1 MDAIKNLLYCQK
13 RKIGCK
19 PTALALAPTLA
30 LYILLL

>member
-13 RKIGCK
+13 RKIGYR
-19 PTALALAPTLA
+19 PIALAPAPILA